1 MTRGVP
7 GGLVAESVSPSPF
20 PSLGEV
26 REHRSTGY
34 SESEPVSR
42 GSWGR
47 ESDRTTVAAASARTP
62 RLGVDPCDVTVILAT
77 INERANLPGLL
88 ADIEKSCGCGVQIVV
103 IDDGSSDG
111 TREYL
116 ERTASL
122 NGSLRYL
129 FNSAPQTIVGAH
141 IQGITNSRT
150 PYIVMMD
157 SDGQH
162 PPETIP
168 KLLSALGRGSDVA
181 VATRFGPG
189 GSTGG
194 RSAFRGLVSH
204 VAAAMIQVT
213 IGNTRSISD
222 PTSGFFAVR
231 RSSLVPFTRDLR
243 GYETLV
249 FVLAMMRRPRV
260 SQVPY
265 VFRERRNG
273 DSKVIR
279 GFSFFRVFFTQLV
292 AAKRT
297 ELDARR
303 QRPTRPRSGGV
314 SDRPAGAR
322 GPPSLESES

>member
-1 MTRGVP
+1 M
-7 GGLVAESVSPSPF
+7 AESISPPVSYPS
-20 PSLGEV
+20 V
-26 REHRSTGY
+26 DDA
-34 SESEPVSR
+34 PVSR
-42 GSWGR
+42 
-47 ESDRTTVAAASARTP
+47 SDRYDGTGPFSRLVIGPEDVRAAPLGAAGATAR
-62 RLGVDPCDVTVILAT
+62 LSVDPRDVTVLLAT
-77 INERANLPGLL
+77 INERASLPGLL
-88 ADIEKSCGCGVQIVV
+88 AEIERYCGSGVQIVV

-116 ERTASL
+116 EQMANL

-168 KLLSALGRGSDVA
+168 KLLSALSRGKDVA

-204 VAAAMIQVT
+204 VAAAMIKVT

-249 FVLAMMRRPRV
+249 FVLAMMRRPRL
-260 SQVPY
+260 SEVPY

-297 ELDARR
+297 ELDARGR
-303 QRPTRPRSGGV
+303 STARPRPPAV
-314 SDRPAGAR
+314 SEGSPVAR
-322 GPPSLESES
+322 GPTVLESES